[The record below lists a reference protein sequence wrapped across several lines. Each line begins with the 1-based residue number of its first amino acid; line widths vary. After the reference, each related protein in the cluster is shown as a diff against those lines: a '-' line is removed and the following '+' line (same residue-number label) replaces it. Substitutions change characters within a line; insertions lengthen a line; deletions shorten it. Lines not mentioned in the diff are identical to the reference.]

1 MAKPNAN
8 EKEIDEARAE
18 GFKRGLAGKGD
29 AAGFTQG
36 WKDDKETGPA
46 RTEGWVAGKRKRAYD
61 KAVAARNEKAGK

>member
-1 MAKPNAN
+1 MAKATDRD
-8 EKEIDEARAE
+8 EAKDEARAE

-36 WKDDKETGPA
+36 WSDDKETGPA

-61 KAVAARNEKAGK
+61 QAIAARKKAGK